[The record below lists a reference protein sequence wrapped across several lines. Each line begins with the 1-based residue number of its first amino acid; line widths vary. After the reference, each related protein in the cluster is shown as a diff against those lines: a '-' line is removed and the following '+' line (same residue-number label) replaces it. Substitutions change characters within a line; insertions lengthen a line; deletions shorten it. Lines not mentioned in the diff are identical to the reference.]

1 MYMYKP
7 ESSQRTST
15 QRITLKRRDDNSLCI
30 TNNYMGNRAI
40 SIDENAYLAACFR
53 GEFGK
58 VFCEFGGNYLV
69 MYPSPVNSLERV
81 KVAGLET

>member
-1 MYMYKP
+1 MYKP

-30 TNNYMGNRAI
+30 TNNYMGNRTV

-53 GEFGK
+53 GKFSK
-58 VFCEFGGNYLV
+58 VSCKFWGNYLI
-69 MYPSPVNSLERV
+69 MYPSPIDPLEGVKITSLES
-81 KVAGLET
+81 

>member
-1 MYMYKP
+1 
-7 ESSQRTST
+7 
-15 QRITLKRRDDNSLCI
+15 
-30 TNNYMGNRAI
+30 MGNGAVPI
-40 SIDENAYLAACFR
+40 NEGTYLTACFR

-69 MYPSPVNSLERV
+69 MYPSPVNSLDRV